1 LLAIYDKRMNDIV
14 ALLGKNIKYYRAK
27 LELTQEDLAKLSG
40 VNRSHLAAIESG
52 SLNTSIRIV
61 DKLAQALG
69 VTASDL
75 MRPLEE

>member
-1 LLAIYDKRMNDIV
+1 MLAIYDKRMNDIV